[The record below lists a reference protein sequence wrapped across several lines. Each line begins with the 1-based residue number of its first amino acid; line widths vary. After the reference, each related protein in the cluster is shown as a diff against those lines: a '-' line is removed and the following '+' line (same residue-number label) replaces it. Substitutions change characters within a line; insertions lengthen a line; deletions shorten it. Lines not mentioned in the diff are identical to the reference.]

1 MFLVSQNLLCF
12 VLLYFCHAFPLS
24 LAATLLS
31 KPTRASLRRPEFLAI
46 VGPQT
51 GVHSA
56 RRSYRSARK
65 PLLALREQHRL
76 QNAVFCEESF
86 GKNHTIYAQ
95 IAYKDVER
103 FRNGSVHESYSLRA
117 SPHDILNEP
126 YAGSN
131 YAGNT
136 DKTMT

>member
-1 MFLVSQNLLCF
+1 MQAVILGL
-12 VLLYFCHAFPLS
+12 
-24 LAATLLS
+24 
-31 KPTRASLRRPEFLAI
+31 
-46 VGPQT
+46 QT
-51 GVHSA
+51 ESHSA
-56 RRSYRSARK
+56 RRSYRIARK
-65 PLLALREQHRL
+65 LGLQPLLALRETHRL